1 MWIHTK
7 HYLHGAAINFKFH
20 LDNEKITIR
29 LNHNVAIVNNQVE
42 FKTVNE
48 NLETITIN
56 TIINEKQ
63 YDSSTYLKI
72 KEK

>member
-1 MWIHTK
+1 MELIKNNTN
-7 HYLHGAAINFKFH
+7 GPINFKFH

-48 NLETITIN
+48 NLEKITID
-56 TIINEKQ
+56 TIVNEKQ
-63 YDSSTYLKI
+63 FDSSTYMKLI
-72 KEK
+72 EK